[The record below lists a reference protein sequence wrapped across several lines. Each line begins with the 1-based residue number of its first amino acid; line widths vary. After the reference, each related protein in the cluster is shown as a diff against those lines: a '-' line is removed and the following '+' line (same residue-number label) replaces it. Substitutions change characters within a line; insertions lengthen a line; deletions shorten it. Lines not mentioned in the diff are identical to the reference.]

1 MSVNPSPD
9 TLTRYRKNYGKFTSF
24 KHVQAKRIKSSEM
37 SAMHLKYSLLP
48 HAVRNKGPL
57 RTLLIQVMPCGQQVP
72 ETWKYLLCLQRRLGR
87 NSQPRE
93 TKFYGTL
100 IAMSGLPHWLHG
112 KESACSAEDKRDASL
127 IPGLGR
133 SLGGE
138 NGNPLQFSCLE
149 NFMDRGACWATVHG
163 VAESDMTEC
172 VCTPMRACAHTHTH
186 NYNE

>member
-1 MSVNPSPD
+1 
-9 TLTRYRKNYGKFTSF
+9 
-24 KHVQAKRIKSSEM
+24 
-37 SAMHLKYSLLP
+37 MHEI
-48 HAVRNKGPL
+48 H
-57 RTLLIQVMPCGQQVP
+57 IQQVW
-72 ETWKYLLCLQRRLGR
+72 ERQGDTCKGFANLLK
-87 NSQPRE
+87 E
-93 TKFYGTL
+93 
-100 IAMSGLPHWLHG
+100 LPHWLHG

>member
-1 MSVNPSPD
+1 
-9 TLTRYRKNYGKFTSF
+9 
-24 KHVQAKRIKSSEM
+24 
-37 SAMHLKYSLLP
+37 
-48 HAVRNKGPL
+48 
-57 RTLLIQVMPCGQQVP
+57 
-72 ETWKYLLCLQRRLGR
+72 
-87 NSQPRE
+87 
-93 TKFYGTL
+93 
-100 IAMSGLPHWLHG
+100 MSGLPHWLHG